1 MIKILLHHRIDPNT
15 QDDVTITQHG
25 ETPLQLA
32 ALNQQNSAYN
42 LLLDRTT
49 NNYEITVSYK
59 QTDRIVSEF
68 KYQNTFTDSSYNKE
82 ELNFIS
88 ATSIKVIDEPEF
100 SSKTQAVP
108 YIIPHVSVSRNPIS
122 PKRNSHYLQK
132 VKLEGPDEVEMQCTY
147 FGEHIKRYC

>member
-1 MIKILLHHRIDPNT
+1 MIKILLQHIDPNT
-15 QDDVTITQHG
+15 PDDVISIQHG

-32 ALNQQNSAYN
+32 AINQHSSAYG

-49 NNYEITVSYK
+49 NNLGITVSYM
-59 QTDRIVSEF
+59 QTDRITSDI
-68 KYQNTFTDSSYNKE
+68 KYLNSCTDSSYNKE

-88 ATSIKVIDEPEF
+88 GTSIKVIDEPEF

-108 YIIPHVSVSRNPIS
+108 YIIPHVSVSRNSRS
-122 PKRNSHYLQK
+122 PKRPSFYHKK

-147 FGEHIKRYC
+147 FGQHIKRYC

>member
-1 MIKILLHHRIDPNT
+1 MIKILLKHIDPNT
-15 QDDVTITQHG
+15 PDDVIATQHG

-32 ALNQQNSAYN
+32 VFNQQNSAYN

-49 NNYEITVSYK
+49 NNLGITVSYK
-59 QTDRIVSEF
+59 QTDRIVSDIKNLNSCTE
-68 KYQNTFTDSSYNKE
+68 SSYNKE

-88 ATSIKVIDEPEF
+88 AASIKVIDEPEF

-122 PKRNSHYLQK
+122 PKRNSNYLQK